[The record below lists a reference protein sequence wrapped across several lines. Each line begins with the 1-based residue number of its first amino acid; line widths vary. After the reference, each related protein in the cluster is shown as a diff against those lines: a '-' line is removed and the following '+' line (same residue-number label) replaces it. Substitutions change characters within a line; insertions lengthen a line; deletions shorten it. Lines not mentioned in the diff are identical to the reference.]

1 MTVIIFHV
9 FIDHLLIFGEMSIQ
23 VLCPL
28 QKVFF
33 FSHLKNLVVFCCW
46 VVGVLY
52 IFWIPDSNGINDFQI
67 FSHILWLSFQFCDRS
82 FAQKFQI
89 LMKSNLAVFCFVGDF
104 GVISKKSLPVPK
116 SCSLCVCLYAGIT
129 LFDYCSFGQRFEVRE
144 CETSNS
150 VLFQGGFEYFGGAGE
165 FLWYSIWKTLR

>member
-1 MTVIIFHV
+1 MIVIIFHV
-9 FIDHLLIFGEMSIQ
+9 FMDYLLIFGEMSIQ

-28 QKVFF
+28 QKAFF

-52 IFWIPDSNGINDFQI
+52 IFRIPDSNGINDFQV
-67 FSHILWLSFQFCDRS
+67 FSPILWLSFQFCDGS
-82 FAQKFQI
+82 FAQKFLI

-116 SCSLCVCLYAGIT
+116 LCSLCVCLYAGIMLLLITVALDKVLKSGSVRPPT
-129 LFDYCSFGQRFEVRE
+129 LSFFKVVLNTLAGRGSSFDNPYG
-144 CETSNS
+144 
-150 VLFQGGFEYFGGAGE
+150 
-165 FLWYSIWKTLR
+165 KP